1 MYFDIYVDDKKLGT
15 FGHPDV
21 ENINISLSGAP
32 DQNYVFAG
40 AVCHEGETQYHYHW
54 LQEHLPARGR
64 KQTFV

>member
-40 AVCHEGETQYHYHW
+40 AVCREGETQYHYH
-54 LQEHLPARGR
+54 
-64 KQTFV
+64 